1 MGAAV
6 VIVTLLSLRHGG
18 LRYAG
23 TSRYMGQ
30 HADYDSAA
38 SLDNVLNAT
47 LGVCICGAIVMFSR
61 FLALFSL
68 LGTILGPPLFN
79 SQSETELYLI
89 FHLC

>member
-1 MGAAV
+1 MKPDLSSVSGMCLSRRVLSAIGAAV

-47 LGVCICGAIVMFSR
+47 LG
-61 FLALFSL
+61 
-68 LGTILGPPLFN
+68 
-79 SQSETELYLI
+79 
-89 FHLC
+89 